1 MFFVLSREKIISYL
15 ISLFMVIFL
24 LGIAIYR
31 RDNGKVKTVYSNKY
45 ESNYSNTNNENKWI
59 LFILSDTIILFK

>member
-45 ESNYSNTNNENKWI
+45 ESNYSNTNNENK
-59 LFILSDTIILFK
+59 